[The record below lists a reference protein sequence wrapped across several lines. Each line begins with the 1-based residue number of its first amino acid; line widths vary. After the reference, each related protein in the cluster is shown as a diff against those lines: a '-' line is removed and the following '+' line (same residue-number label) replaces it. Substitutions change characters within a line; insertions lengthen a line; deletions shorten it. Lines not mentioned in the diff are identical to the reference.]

1 MQDLVALTFKE
12 KQLQKLLEPEISLM
26 GFELI
31 RLRFSGNAKK
41 TLQIMAERPDGTMT
55 VGDCTDL
62 SHALSPL
69 LDVEDTISEEYSLEI
84 SSPGIDRPLTRL
96 EHFEQWV
103 GYKAKVE
110 LNQPMDGQ
118 RRFKGII
125 QSTKGSTVI
134 LDMIP
139 ELLYVQFPQIA
150 KASLVM
156 SEKLL
161 NRHQEQRI
169 LSD

>member
-12 KQLQKLLEPEISLM
+12 KQLQKLLEPEISLR

-31 RLRFSGNAKK
+31 RLRFSGNTKK

-62 SHALSPL
+62 SHALSPQ

-84 SSPGIDRPLTRL
+84 SSPGIDRPLTKL

-125 QSTKGSTVI
+125 QSTKGSTII
-134 LDMIP
+134 LDMIS
-139 ELLYVQFPQIA
+139 ELLHVQFSQIA

-156 SEKLL
+156 SEKLM

>member
-1 MQDLVALTFKE
+1 MRDMVAQSFKE
-12 KQLQKLLEPEISLM
+12 KQLQKLLEPEITLM
-26 GFELI
+26 GYELI
-31 RLRFSGNAKK
+31 RLRFSGSTEK

-69 LDVEDTISEEYSLEI
+69 LDVEDKISEKYSLEI

-96 EHFEQWV
+96 EHFVQWV
-103 GYKAKVE
+103 GYKAKVD
-110 LNQPMDGQ
+110 LNQPMDGR

-125 QSTKGSTVI
+125 QTTKGSTVV
-134 LDMIP
+134 LDTIP
-139 ELLYVQFPQIA
+139 EIVYVQFSQIA
-150 KASLVM
+150 KARLVM

-161 NRHQEQRI
+161 NRHQEERI
-169 LSD
+169 LTD

>member
-31 RLRFSGNAKK
+31 RLRFSGNTKK
-41 TLQIMAERPDGTMT
+41 TLQIMAEGPDGTMT
-55 VGDCTDL
+55 VGDCTEL

-69 LDVEDTISEEYSLEI
+69 LDVEDAISEEYSLEI

-110 LNQPMDGQ
+110 LNQPMDGK

>member
-1 MQDLVALTFKE
+1 MRDLVALTFKE

-31 RLRFSGNAKK
+31 RLRFSGSTTK

-69 LDVEDTISEEYSLEI
+69 LDVEDSISDKYSLEV
-84 SSPGIDRPLTRL
+84 SSPGIDRPLTKL

-110 LNQPMDGQ
+110 LNQPIDGQ

-125 QSTKGSTVI
+125 QSTKGYVVV
-134 LDMIP
+134 LDTFP
-139 ELLYVQFPQIA
+139 EKIYMQFSQIS
-150 KASLVM
+150 KARLVM

-161 NRHQEQRI
+161 NRHQEEQI
-169 LSD
+169 LSN